1 MKIEVKYNI
10 DFGKALKVLN
20 EQSLDKYINADL
32 ADKTAK
38 LARDYITDGKVKPKL
53 SDNNPRR
60 IQNKKARPLFD
71 TGKLAY
77 SLKGTSQG
85 ITGIDYA
92 KEHRKDIGRTNKN
105 GDTIAYPW
113 TKPNGKTVDVPQRE
127 FIPHFED
134 SAKGRRVVALK
145 GTKSALTKIYEDFEK
160 KFIRLLNK
168 RIRKR

>member
-10 DFGKALKVLN
+10 DFGKALKILK
-20 EQSLDKYINADL
+20 EQNLDKYINADL

-53 SDNNPRR
+53 SDNNPRG
-60 IQNKKARPLFD
+60 KKARPLFD

-92 KEHRKDIGRTNKN
+92 KEHRKQGGYTWK
-105 GDTIAYPW
+105 GL
-113 TKPNGKTVDVPQRE
+113 DVPQRE

-134 SAKGRRVVALK
+134 STKGRRVVALR
-145 GTKSALTKIYEDFEK
+145 GTKAALTKIYEDFEK

>member
-38 LARDYITDGKVKPKL
+38 LARDYITDGKVKPEL

-60 IQNKKARPLFD
+60 IQNKQARPLFD
-71 TGKLAY
+71 TGKLAH

-85 ITGIDYA
+85 ITGVDYA
-92 KEHRKDIGRTNKN
+92 KEHRQEIRPNV
-105 GDTIAYPW
+105 AYDW
-113 TKPNGKTVDVPQRE
+113 VKGGKTLEVPTRE
-127 FIPHFED
+127 FIT
-134 SAKGRRVVALK
+134 AALPSEESS
-145 GTKSALTKIYEDFEK
+145 TKKIYKEFEK
-160 KFIRLLNK
+160 KFTKLLSK
-168 RIRKR
+168 SIRKR

>member
-32 ADKTAK
+32 ADKTAR

-85 ITGIDYA
+85 ITGVDYA
-92 KEHRKDIGRTNKN
+92 KAHREPGGYIWFKGNK
-105 GDTIAYPW
+105 GLE
-113 TKPNGKTVDVPQRE
+113 VPQRE

-134 SAKGRRVVALK
+134 SAKGRRVVALR

-168 RIRKR
+168 RIRKK

>member
-10 DFGKALKVLN
+10 DFGKALKILK

-32 ADKTAK
+32 SDKTAK
-38 LARDYITDGKVKPKL
+38 LARNYITDGKVKPKL
-53 SDNNPRR
+53 PKTNPRGT
-60 IQNKKARPLFD
+60 KARPLFD

-85 ITGIDYA
+85 ITGVSYA
-92 KEHRKDIGRTNKN
+92 KDHREDIGKTNKR
-105 GDTIAYPW
+105 GQKVAYLW
-113 TKPNGKTVDVPQRE
+113 KGLDVPQRE
-127 FIPHFED
+127 FIPHFKD
-134 SAKGRRVVALK
+134 SAKGRRVVALR
-145 GTKSALTKIYEDFEK
+145 GTKAGLTKIYEDFEK

>member
-10 DFGKALKVLN
+10 DFGKALKILK
-20 EQSLDKYINADL
+20 EQNLDKYINADL

-53 SDNNPRR
+53 PKTNPRGT
-60 IQNKKARPLFD
+60 KARPLFD

-85 ITGIDYA
+85 IKGVDYA
-92 KEHRKDIGRTNKN
+92 KEHRKQGGYTWK
-105 GDTIAYPW
+105 GL
-113 TKPNGKTVDVPQRE
+113 DVPQRE

-134 SAKGRRVVALK
+134 SAKGRRVVALR
-145 GTKSALTKIYEDFEK
+145 GTKVGLTKIYEDFEK

-168 RIRKR
+168 RIRKK

>member
-10 DFGKALKVLN
+10 DFGKALKILK

-32 ADKTAK
+32 SDKTAK
-38 LARDYITDGKVKPKL
+38 LARNYITDGKVKPKL
-53 SDNNPRR
+53 PKTNPRGT
-60 IQNKKARPLFD
+60 KARPLFD

-85 ITGIDYA
+85 VTGIDYA
-92 KEHRKDIGRTNKN
+92 KDHRKVGGYTWK
-105 GDTIAYPW
+105 GL
-113 TKPNGKTVDVPQRE
+113 DVPQRE
-127 FIPHFED
+127 FIPHFKD
-134 SAKGRRVVALK
+134 SAKGRRVVALR
-145 GTKSALTKIYEDFEK
+145 GTKAGLTKIYEDFEK

>member
-32 ADKTAK
+32 ADKTAR

-85 ITGIDYA
+85 IKGVDYA
-92 KEHRKDIGRTNKN
+92 KEHREPGGYKWFKKGVDSKGF
-105 GDTIAYPW
+105 
-113 TKPNGKTVDVPQRE
+113 GKGGYVEVPQRE

-134 SAKGRRVVALK
+134 SAKGRRVVALR

-168 RIRKR
+168 RIRK

>member
-1 MKIEVKYNI
+1 MKITVKYNI
-10 DFGKALKVLN
+10 DFKKALKILN
-20 EQSLDKYINADL
+20 EQNLDKYINADL

-85 ITGIDYA
+85 ITGVDYA
-92 KEHRKDIGRTNKN
+92 KEHREPGGYVWFKGGVDSKGF
-105 GDTIAYPW
+105 
-113 TKPNGKTVDVPQRE
+113 GKGGSVDVPQRE

-134 SAKGRRVVALK
+134 SAKGRRVVALR